1 MVVELGEAEPS
12 NCLSYFLLSTS
23 VLQLE
28 KTTYQ
33 AKYAKSLHTPSTC
46 EVQVC
51 SYHNIPVSA
60 TFLILI
66 SSGHINFTGL
76 VGNLIQ
82 YTRQKL

>member
-33 AKYAKSLHTPSTC
+33 AKYAKSLHTPGTC
-46 EVQVC
+46 EVLVC
-51 SYHNIPVSA
+51 SYHNIPCLS
-60 TFLILI
+60 
-66 SSGHINFTGL
+66 
-76 VGNLIQ
+76 NLSDP
-82 YTRQKL
+82 YK